1 MTHFLF
7 MITKPPLHLPAAIN
21 RLLNRD
27 FPSERALAVA
37 LDVSHSNLRQVLAG
51 QRCSAKIL
59 ARLLGVFPA
68 ADDYWLLVSAHLL
81 DEATA
86 VGVDV
91 SKLVVR
97 PTDGITARELRL
109 SVVFE
114 DYLGVIA
121 RRLQAE
127 AERPEPARLISQEI
141 EWLARVVVEF
151 TAREAD
157 AAAVIPPAPSV
168 EFAQGNPAAAFIL
181 GALHAKA
188 AEEGVPRTS
197 QASPPRC
204 K

>member
-1 MTHFLF
+1 MQFLF
-7 MITKPPLHLPAAIN
+7 MATKPPLHLPAAII
-21 RLLNRD
+21 RLLDRD

-37 LDVSHSNLRQVLAG
+37 LEVSHSNLRQVLAG

-59 ARLLGVFPA
+59 GRLLGVFPA

-86 VGVDV
+86 VGVDI

-121 RRLQAE
+121 RRLKVE
-127 AERPEPARLISQEI
+127 ADRPEKQRLISQEI
-141 EWLARVVVEF
+141 EWLSRVVVEL
-151 TAREAD
+151 TSREAD
-157 AAAVIPPAPSV
+157 TQVYPFRSDSVSAVAADKPS
-168 EFAQGNPAAAFIL
+168 
-181 GALHAKA
+181 
-188 AEEGVPRTS
+188 S
-197 QASPPRC
+197 
-204 K
+204 